1 MDVHVSDATT
11 NVADSLKG
19 DEIPANLNNGNEL
32 PKSNEP
38 PATADDPSTTEDDDT
53 SAPAAPAPAPAKKG
67 MFSNL
72 MNKIMPGGTRNA

>member
-1 MDVHVSDATT
+1 MAVHVSDATT
-11 NVADSLKG
+11 NDAYSLKG

-32 PKSNEP
+32 PESNEP
-38 PATADDPSTTEDDDT
+38 PATADHPSSTEDDDT
-53 SAPAAPAPAPAKKG
+53 RAPAAPAPAKKG

>member
-11 NVADSLKG
+11 NVPDSLNG

-32 PKSNEP
+32 PESEP

-53 SAPAAPAPAPAKKG
+53 RAPAAPAPAPAKKG
-67 MFSNL
+67 VFSNL

>member
-1 MDVHVSDATT
+1 
-11 NVADSLKG
+11 
-19 DEIPANLNNGNEL
+19 L